1 MKTNNHAVEIYQQEN
16 RFIAFNSEGDQVFSY
31 YIADPLLRA
40 RTVLQWSEEGRFK
53 GLIKE

>member
-1 MKTNNHAVEIYQQEN
+1 MKTNNHAAEIYQQGN
-16 RFIAFNSEGDQVFSY
+16 RFIGFNSERKQVFSY

>member
-16 RFIAFNSEGDQVFSY
+16 RFIAFNSEGDQIFSY

-53 GLIKE
+53 GLL

>member
-16 RFIAFNSEGDQVFSY
+16 RLVAFNSDGEQVFSY

-40 RTVLQWSEEGRFK
+40 KTVLQWSEEGRFK